1 MGIPAIADS
10 TRPGEPAFPEVLH
23 ARLACRSPCHHIS
36 GHLLW
41 PCWPNVK
48 FKAGTWAQLAQR
60 CASKPTGSRSAFRPF
75 FAASGIGHCKCG
87 CCHIPL
93 RTIEKLKPRF
103 VFISEAQCRK
113 RSFISENI
121 KELGLLCQDFYFK
134 TARLIFHTCLH
145 LGISFSNLIWK
156 EMIFREK
163 TNPCL

>member
-1 MGIPAIADS
+1 MQG
-10 TRPGEPAFPEVLH
+10 LH
-23 ARLACRSPCHHIS
+23 ADLHVTTYLGIFS
-36 GHLLW
+36 GHASSMLSSRQ
-41 PCWPNVK
+41 
-48 FKAGTWAQLAQR
+48 AHWAQLAQL
-60 CASKPTGSRSAFRPF
+60 CASKPAGSRSAFRPVS
-75 FAASGIGHCKCG
+75 AASGIGHSRCG

-121 KELGLLCQDFYFK
+121 KELGLVCQDFYFN
-134 TARLIFHTCLH
+134 TARLILYTCLH